1 MRRYMASLVGWGLVM
16 LAVLLFAPLVGA
28 RATAANAIGGVV
40 VNATHQNAAVAGQK
54 VILQRSAGN
63 VTQDI
68 ASTVTDKD
76 GHFIFADVTG
86 ASSDSFAVYTN
97 FEGGMFPSQI
107 VMPGTSAATSVQLK
121 VYDTTNDDAHLRVT
135 VATLLVRQ
143 PRPINGLIG
152 IGAVVTIENIGTTAF
167 VGTPTGDASKP
178 MRLLRF
184 ATPPNAS
191 NLSLGIGFDGSQI
204 FTTDKGFGST
214 ATVPP
219 GTTDFAYG
227 IDISYAGTAVDVS
240 YRAVYPTARIVV
252 LVPPDMFVNG
262 RDFQARGIVDNLG
275 ARYQVFTV
283 ANAPVASQVALHL
296 TGLPQAGEK
305 SYLDARVLSIFAAVL
320 ALVALLVL
328 VVYLRRGNLTP
339 ALGLIPPQAQAPGTT
354 LLSATE
360 DTTSRATAEHERL
373 LNALLTLEQ
382 ARGAGKITDADYR
395 QQDRD
400 LRSRLRAL
408 MSIERS
414 SLSPAGDVAGWV
426 TDTQATET
434 PAPKDAT
441 PATGAASEQSRGGR
455 R

>member
-1 MRRYMASLVGWGLVM
+1 MRQYLASLAGCGLVM
-16 LAVLLFAPLVGA
+16 LAIVLFAPMVGA
-28 RATAANAIGGVV
+28 DATTANAIGGVV
-40 VNATHQNAAVAGQK
+40 VNATHQNAVVAGQK
-54 VILQRSAGN
+54 VILQQSTGN

-68 ASTVTDKD
+68 ASTITDKD
-76 GHFIFADVTG
+76 GHFTFANVIG
-86 ASSDSFAVYTN
+86 ATSGSFAVYTN

-107 VMPGTSAATSVQLK
+107 VIPGSSAATSVQLK
-121 VYDTTNDDAHLRVT
+121 VYDTTYDDAHLRVT

-152 IGAVVTIENIGTTAF
+152 IGAVVTVENTGTTAF

-191 NLSLGIGFDGSQI
+191 SLSLGIGFDGSQI
-204 FTTDKGFGST
+204 FTTDRGFGST

-227 IDISYAGTAVDVS
+227 IDIPYTGTAVDVS
-240 YRAVYPTARIVV
+240 YRAVYSTARIVV

-283 ANAPVASQVALHL
+283 ANAPVASQVVLHL
-296 TGLPQAGEK
+296 TALPQAGEK
-305 SYLDARVLSIFAAVL
+305 SYLDARALSIFAAVL
-320 ALVALLVL
+320 ALLALLVL
-328 VVYLRRGNLTP
+328 VVYLRRGNLAP
-339 ALGLIPPQAQAPGTT
+339 ALGLIPPQSPGTH
-354 LLSATE
+354 LLSANE
-360 DTTSRATAEHERL
+360 DATTSDAAEHQRL

-382 ARGAGKITDADYR
+382 AHGAGKFTDAHFR
-395 QQDRD
+395 QQDRE

-408 MSIERS
+408 MSIDRS
-414 SLSPAGDVAGWV
+414 STSLEGDVSGGDPDA
-426 TDTQATET
+426 QAAET
-434 PAPKDAT
+434 PAPNDAP
-441 PATGAASEQSRGGR
+441 PAPEAASEQSRGGR
-455 R
+455 W

>member
-1 MRRYMASLVGWGLVM
+1 MKRYIASLAGCGMVM
-16 LAVLLFAPLVGA
+16 IAIVLFAPMVGA
-28 RATAANAIGGVV
+28 RAATANTIGGVV

-63 VTQDI
+63 VAQDI

-76 GHFIFADVTG
+76 GHFTFADVTA

-107 VMPGTSAATSVQLK
+107 VIAGSSAATSVQLK

-152 IGAVVTIENIGTTAF
+152 IGAVVTVENMGTTAF

-191 NLSLGIGFDGSQI
+191 GLSLGIGFDGSQI
-204 FTTDKGFGST
+204 FTTARGFGST

-227 IDISYAGTAVDVS
+227 IDIPYTGTAVDVS

-283 ANAPVASQVALHL
+283 ASASVASQVALHL

-305 SYLDARVLSIFAAVL
+305 SYLDARALSIFAAVL
-320 ALVALLVL
+320 ALLALLVL
-328 VVYLRRGNLTP
+328 VVYLRRGNLAA
-339 ALGLIPPQAQAPGTT
+339 ALGLIPPQAPGTP
-354 LLSATE
+354 LLSANA
-360 DTTSRATAEHERL
+360 DTTTSDAAEHERL

-382 ARGAGKITDADYR
+382 THGAGKITDAHFR
-395 QQDRD
+395 KQDRE

-408 MSIERS
+408 MSIDRS
-414 SLSPAGDVAGWV
+414 SSSLAGDVPGGD
-426 TDTQATET
+426 TGTQAAET
-434 PAPKDAT
+434 PAPNDAT
-441 PATGAASEQSRGGR
+441 PAPEAASEQSRGGR

>member
-1 MRRYMASLVGWGLVM
+1 MKRYVASLAGCGLVM
-16 LAVLLFAPLVGA
+16 LVIVLFAPLVGA
-28 RATAANAIGGVV
+28 RATAANPIGGVV
-40 VNATHQNAAVAGQK
+40 VNATHQNAPVVGQK

-68 ASTVTDKD
+68 ASTITDKD
-76 GHFIFADVTG
+76 GHFSFADVTG
-86 ASSDSFAVYTN
+86 ASSGSFAVYTN

-107 VMPGTSAATSVQLK
+107 AIPGSGAATSVQLK

-152 IGAVVTIENIGTTAF
+152 IGAVVTIENTGTTAF

-184 ATPPNAS
+184 ATPANAS
-191 NLSLGIGFDGSQI
+191 NLSLGIGFDGTQI
-204 FTTDKGFGST
+204 FTTDRGFGST

-227 IDISYAGTAVDVS
+227 IDIPYTGTVADIS

-252 LVPPDMFVNG
+252 LVPPDMFVDG

-275 ARYQVFTV
+275 TRYQVFTA

-305 SYLDARVLSIFAAVL
+305 SYLDARALGIFAIVL
-320 ALVALLVL
+320 ALLALLVL
-328 VVYLRRGNLTP
+328 VVYLRRGSLAT
-339 ALGLIPPQAQAPGTT
+339 AVGLIPSQAPEKPWFSVPEHVTT
-354 LLSATE
+354 NDA
-360 DTTSRATAEHERL
+360 AEYERL
-373 LNALLTLEQ
+373 LKALLTLEQ
-382 ARGAGKITDADYR
+382 ARGAGKITDARIR

-408 MSIERS
+408 MSFERS
-414 SLSPAGDVAGWV
+414 GISPAGAVSGGD
-426 TDTQATET
+426 TDTRAAEMS
-434 PAPKDAT
+434 APE
-441 PATGAASEQSRGGR
+441 AASEQSSGGR
-455 R
+455 